1 MKARKVRR
9 IVGCGLAIDKPTV
22 DQLLVAG
29 LGLET
34 GLWPSAAAH
43 RLQAKKLQREGG
55 GGGGGVQHRRGGGVV
70 GKEEGR
76 VQEEEEGEGGVEEEG
91 LQ

>member
-1 MKARKVRR
+1 MQ
-9 IVGCGLAIDKPTV
+9 GLDFVDKPTV
-22 DQLLVAG
+22 NQLLVAG

-70 GKEEGR
+70 GKEQGG
-76 VQEEEEGEGGVEEEG
+76 VQGEEGEGGVEEEG
-91 LQ
+91 QQ